1 MDAPAMGRVTGSPR
15 DSTRN
20 AAPPRA
26 ETERKVGNM
35 DNIILL
41 FVCLAV
47 GMALRKSGRL
57 PDNAHMAINGFI
69 IHVSLPALTL
79 LQIHFV
85 TLDPALFY
93 AALMPWLLF
102 ASSALVFWAVGQAL
116 GLPKATVG
124 ALAVVGGLGNTSFMG
139 LPMIEAFYGAPDMP
153 IGIVID
159 QLGTYLAL
167 STVGIMLICFYSEGT
182 ITGREIARRIVTF
195 PPLIALVVA
204 IALMPVA
211 YPAWISSVL
220 ARLGGTLAPL
230 ALVSVGLQLRL
241 GELPGNRASL
251 AMGVGYKLVLGP
263 LLILLFYAGVLG
275 LRGTITHVT
284 LFESAMGPQ
293 IGGAIV
299 ATQYGLNASLI
310 ALIVGVGTVLS
321 FVTLPLWWNA
331 FRALGL
337 G

>member
-1 MDAPAMGRVTGSPR
+1 
-15 DSTRN
+15 
-20 AAPPRA
+20 
-26 ETERKVGNM
+26 M
-35 DNIILL
+35 DNIIML

-47 GMALRKSGRL
+47 GVALRKSKRL
-57 PDNAHMAINGFI
+57 PESAHTSINGFI
-69 IHVSLPALTL
+69 IYVSLPALTL
-79 LQIHFV
+79 LQIHSV

-102 ASSALVFWAVGQAL
+102 AASAVVFWGVGRAL
-116 GLPKATVG
+116 GLPRGTVG

-139 LPMIEAFYGAPDMP
+139 LPMIEAFYGAPGMST
-153 IGIVID
+153 GIVID
-159 QLGTYLAL
+159 QLGTYLVL

-182 ITGREIARRIVTF
+182 ITSREMARRIATF

-204 IALMPVA
+204 IALMPVT
-211 YPAWISSVL
+211 YPAWASSVL

-230 ALVSVGLQLRL
+230 ALVSVGLQLKL
-241 GELPGNRASL
+241 GDLPGNRASL

-263 LLILLFYAGVLG
+263 LLILLVYAGGLG
-275 LRGTITHVT
+275 LSGPITRVT
-284 LFESAMGPQ
+284 LFEAAMAPQ

-299 ATQYGLNASLI
+299 ASQYGLNAPLISLM
-310 ALIVGVGTVLS
+310 VGVGTVLS

-331 FRALGL
+331 FQVLGL